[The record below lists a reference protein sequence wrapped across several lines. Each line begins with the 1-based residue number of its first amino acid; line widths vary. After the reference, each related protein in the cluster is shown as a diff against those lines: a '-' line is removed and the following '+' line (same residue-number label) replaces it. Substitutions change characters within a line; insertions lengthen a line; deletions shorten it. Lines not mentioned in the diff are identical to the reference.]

1 MLALRA
7 CPVCGSADLR
17 PLFQWNDNSCDT
29 TFFVETCNAC
39 TVAFVNPQPTWEEL
53 QPYYTES
60 YWPYQPPNAEE
71 LASILKVALQT
82 REYDRIKLNSSDSV
96 LEIGPGS
103 GRFLLAAQHVCRS
116 AIGVEPSP
124 AATKILRAQGCNIHN
139 SHFEEFARSYVGE
152 KFSLV
157 VMSHVLE
164 HLPQPVD
171 TLRQIKSVMGSDSV
185 LLMRMPNAGSWA
197 FQVVKGEWMGTDLPR
212 HLIHWNERALTT
224 LAQRTGMKIVK
235 ATYDSPPGIV
245 AQAMT
250 ARARFGFKIP
260 DRIVW
265 LAPKLIDRIAAR
277 LSQRWITPATAM
289 NIEVHLQAADWS
301 CPRICRSMP
310 NLSPP

>member
-1 MLALRA
+1 MFKWSDVSRDA
-7 CPVCGSADLR
+7 
-17 PLFQWNDNSCDT
+17 
-29 TFFVETCNAC
+29 TFFVETCNSC
-39 TVAFVNPQPTWEEL
+39 TVAFVNPQPSWEEL

-60 YWPYQPPNAEE
+60 YWPYQPAGAEE
-71 LASILKVALQT
+71 LALILKAASQT
-82 REYDRIKLNSSDSV
+82 GEYDRIKLNPQDRV

-103 GRFLLAAQHVCRS
+103 GRFLLAAQHVCCS
-116 AIGVEPSP
+116 AVGVEPSP

-139 SHFEEFARSYVGE
+139 SQFEEFARSYVGE

-171 TLRQIKSVMGSDSV
+171 TVRQIKRMMKPDSV

-212 HLIHWNERALTT
+212 HLIHWNARALTT

-250 ARARFGFKIP
+250 ARARFGFRIP

-265 LAPKLIDRIAAR
+265 LAPRLIDRIASR
-277 LSQRWITPATAM
+277 LSQRWVTPETAM
-289 NIEVHLQAADWS
+289 NIEVHLQPA
-301 CPRICRSMP
+301 
-310 NLSPP
+310 

>member
-1 MLALRA
+1 MLTLRA
-7 CPVCGSADLR
+7 CPVCESANLR
-17 PLFQWNDNSCDT
+17 PLFEWEDRSRDAT
-29 TFFVETCNAC
+29 WFMETCNAC

-60 YWPYQPPNAEE
+60 YWPYQPADAAE
-71 LASILKVALQT
+71 LASILGAASLT
-82 REYDRIKLNSSDSV
+82 HEYDRIKLDRKDRV

-103 GRFLLAAQHVCRS
+103 GRFLLAAQHVCSS

-139 SHFEEFARSYVGE
+139 SHLEEFARTYEGE
-152 KFSLV
+152 SFSLV

-164 HLPQPVD
+164 HLPQPVE
-171 TLRQIKSVMGSDSV
+171 TLRHIKRMMSADSV

-197 FQVVKGEWMGTDLPR
+197 FKAVKGDWMGTDLPR
-212 HLIHWNERALTT
+212 HLIHWNETALAILAKRA
-224 LAQRTGMKIVK
+224 GMKIVK

-250 ARARFGFKIP
+250 ARARFGFRIP

-265 LAPKLIDRIAAR
+265 LAPRLIDRLAAR
-277 LSQRWITPATAM
+277 LSRRWVTPATAM
-289 NIEVHLQAADWS
+289 NIEVHLQVS
-301 CPRICRSMP
+301 G
-310 NLSPP
+310 